1 MCQYAC
7 VELKE
12 GVVERDVEKNVE
24 CFIIYIIFLYF
35 DFIVFFKLVY
45 FYFFLYKMYM

>member
-1 MCQYAC
+1 MSSTYYVSIC

-24 CFIIYIIFLYF
+24 CFFILYIYIFFLYF
-35 DFIVFFKLVY
+35 E
-45 FYFFLYKMYM
+45 FLTLLCFLN